1 MNRLALS
8 LVLISGLAF
17 FSCQQ
22 KPPAPTPPTPVNLIT
37 VMSQPVLYYDKY
49 PSTTQALMQVDI
61 RPQVQGYITGIFFTE
76 GTHVHKGEKLYEIDE
91 RLYKASYDQ
100 AVANV
105 KVAQGNM
112 EQAKQD
118 ADRYQY
124 LNAHNAVA
132 KQVLDHAVIALQ
144 NANNEV
150 QAAQQAVKTAAT
162 NLTYSII
169 TAPFDGTIGFSQVK
183 LGNQVQGG
191 TTILNTISTDNPMAV
206 DFLIN
211 EAQLGHYQ
219 DLQRK
224 KQQQL
229 DSLFTIILPDH
240 SIYPELGKISVIDRA
255 VDPQTGTIRVRLVF
269 PNPKQDLRVGMS
281 CVVRVHNLETTPQIL
296 IPGKAIVEQM
306 GEYFVYLA
314 KDTVI
319 RHSADSTG
327 TKGDGKDKEKGSADQ
342 AGNDKAAGGKG
353 NAGGKDNAG
362 DGNDSTAKK
371 GPRLVAIQV
380 KITVGQ
386 TIGSNVLVE
395 SGLQDGDKVIVDG
408 VQAVHDGSPITT
420 ANRQGPAAPGRR

>member
-1 MNRLALS
+1 MNRLVLS
-8 LVLISGLAF
+8 LVVISGLVL
-17 FSCQQ
+17 FSCKE

-37 VMSQPVLYYDKY
+37 VTSQPVYYYDKY
-49 PSTTQALMQVDI
+49 PSTTQALSQVDI
-61 RPQVQGYITGIFFTE
+61 RPQVQGYITGIYFTE
-76 GTHVHKGEKLYEIDE
+76 GTHVHKGQKLYEIDE
-91 RLYKASYDQ
+91 RLYKAAYDQ
-100 AVANV
+100 AQANL
-105 KVAQGNM
+105 KVAQGNTQ
-112 EQAKQD
+112 QAKQD

-132 KQVLDHAVIALQ
+132 KQVLDHAVIAYQ

-150 QAAQQAVKTAAT
+150 QAAEQGVKTAAT

-191 TTILNTISTDNPMAV
+191 ATILNTISTDDPMAV

-211 EAQLGHYQ
+211 ESQLAHYQ
-219 DLQRK
+219 DLEKTR
-224 KQQQL
+224 QQHL
-229 DSLFTIILPDH
+229 DSLFTIQLPNH
-240 SIYPELGKISVIDRA
+240 SIYSQMGKISVIDRA

-296 IPGKAIVEQM
+296 LPGKAIVEQM

-319 RHSADSTG
+319 RNPADS
-327 TKGDGKDKEKGSADQ
+327 S
-342 AGNDKAAGGKG
+342 GGKKRSVEG
-353 NAGGKDNAG
+353 AD
-362 DGNDSTAKK
+362 TAKP
-371 GPRLVAIQV
+371 GGTERPSRLVAIQV
-380 KITVGQ
+380 KVEVGQ
-386 TIGSNVLVE
+386 TIGSNILIL
-395 SGLQDGDKVIVDG
+395 SGVHDGDKVIVDG

-420 ANRQGPAAPGRR
+420 ANRQGPAQGGRGK

>member
-8 LVLISGLAF
+8 LVIISGLAF

-22 KPPAPTPPTPVNLIT
+22 KPPAPTPPTPVNLVT
-37 VMSQPVLYYDKY
+37 VKLQPVLYYDKY
-49 PSTTQALMQVDI
+49 PSTTQALSQVDI

-76 GTHVHKGEKLYEIDE
+76 GTHVHKGQKLYEIDE
-91 RLYKASYDQ
+91 RLYKAAYDQ

-124 LNAHNAVA
+124 LNTHNAVA

-206 DFLIN
+206 DFLIS
-211 EAQLGHYQ
+211 EAQLAHYE
-219 DLQRK
+219 DLQHNRQK
-224 KQQQL
+224 QL
-229 DSLFTIILPDH
+229 DSLFTIILPNH
-240 SIYPELGKISVIDRA
+240 STYSQLGKISVIDRA

-269 PNPKQDLRVGMS
+269 ANPKQELRVGMS

-314 KDTVI
+314 KDTVV
-319 RHSADSTG
+319 RNPADSTG
-327 TKGDGKDKEKGSADQ
+327 KGKGKNKGASDQEAGKDSAGNGKDGAGDGKDDGS
-342 AGNDKAAGGKG
+342 
-353 NAGGKDNAG
+353 
-362 DGNDSTAKK
+362 DSTAKK
-371 GPRLVAIQV
+371 GPHLVAIQV
-380 KITVGQ
+380 KIEVGQ
-386 TIGSNVLVE
+386 TIGANVLVV
-395 SGLQDGDKVIVDG
+395 SGLHNGDKVIVDG